1 MSVDRRVLITGAGAL
16 AVAGC
21 ETTSSSAPQE
31 RNGPYGQGQSTPD
44 KVATYTREE
53 LVPTVSDFFGVTVEA
68 AGSVIERVFSD
79 NGRPT
84 GYVAG
89 EEGSAALTVGARYG
103 RGLLYMK
110 AEKDPKEVFWQ
121 GPSIGFDAGANA
133 SRTFILCYNLFYP
146 DAIFRRM
153 PGVEGSAYFIGG
165 LGVNYLRGDGITLA
179 QHRLPQLLA
188 AEKPAA
194 VLSGSGLRFGD
205 LQARHPKMQPCQSRQ
220 I

>member
-84 GYVAG
+84 GYVAVL
-89 EEGSAALTVGARYG
+89 A
-103 RGLLYMK
+103 
-110 AEKDPKEVFWQ
+110 
-121 GPSIGFDAGANA
+121 GP
-133 SRTFILCYNLFYP
+133 
-146 DAIFRRM
+146 
-153 PGVEGSAYFIGG
+153 V
-165 LGVNYLRGDGITLA
+165 
-179 QHRLPQLLA
+179 HR
-188 AEKPAA
+188 
-194 VLSGSGLRFGD
+194 F
-205 LQARHPKMQPCQSRQ
+205 
-220 I
+220 

>member
-16 AVAGC
+16 VVAGC
-21 ETTSSSAPQE
+21 ETTSSGGAPGGPFGEGQQTRGE
-31 RNGPYGQGQSTPD
+31 R
-44 KVATYTREE
+44 VATYTREE

-68 AGSVIERVFSD
+68 AGSVIERIFSD

-179 QHRLPQLLA
+179 PIRA
-188 AEKPAA
+188 G
-194 VLSGSGLRFGD
+194 VGLRVGANVGYLSF
-205 LQARHPKMQPCQSRQ
+205 SRQ
-220 I
+220 RNPLPF